1 MEGSGITV
9 LAFAKKCTKE
19 NKMCNILLV
28 LNKFIYFCYTL

>member
-1 MEGSGITV
+1 MGETGIVV
-9 LAFAKKCTKE
+9 LAFVKKCTKE